1 MLTTEYYQVAWRIM
15 TNYDELWR
23 IMTNYNETRQIVG
36 KNEKKKSFHNLY
48 FMEEVSPKAY
58 RLEIGREKKRVIF

>member
-1 MLTTEYYQVAWRIM
+1 
-15 TNYDELWR
+15 
-23 IMTNYNETRQIVG
+23 MTNYNETRQIVG

-58 RLEIGREKKRVIF
+58 RLEIGREKKTSNFLKILARTEGKVE